1 MNIKQT
7 KWIKYQY
14 DIVNNIYTYI
24 YQLIIN
30 KKILFQ
36 IYSYNSYIV
45 IIIIFCNLLK
55 KKKKLSIEFI

>member
-36 IYSYNSYIV
+36 IYSYNSYIL